1 MLKKTLNIRG
11 RLIDLSQALVMGI
24 VNVTPD
30 SFYAASRLATDEA
43 QLRER
48 IERLVQEGA
57 DLIDI
62 GAYSSRPGADFVSQ
76 EEEQARLK
84 PILSL
89 IQREYPDLMVSVDTF
104 RSEVARWAVGEYGVG
119 LINDISGGDLD
130 AEMFRTVTELQ
141 VPYIMMHMRGTPQ
154 TMQSLTDYD
163 DVGLEVLDS
172 FIYKSEQLRSM
183 GLHDLIIDPGF
194 GFAKTLEQNYQ
205 LMNYLPRFREALGLP
220 LLVGISRKSMIY
232 KYLNITAEES
242 LNGTTVL
249 NTYALLSGAN
259 ILRVHDVRA
268 AREAVQ
274 LCTMLQQTAAPAEN
288 PLEIIYKTPLVNAP
302 E

>member
-62 GAYSSRPGADFVSQ
+62 GAYSSRSGADFVSQ

>member
-30 SFYAASRLATDEA
+30 SFYAASRLATDES